1 MIRLYIERDV
11 FYMDIIGIIAEFNPF
26 RNGHLYFINKIKELY
41 PNSILVLVLNGFFL
55 ERGEISI
62 ESKEEKTRLALKYGV
77 DIVLELP
84 CLYGVNSGD
93 YFGDA
98 SVKILNELKINK
110 LIFGSECND
119 ISKLIN
125 IATIQLNNN
134 IDDDIKKYMDQGDN
148 YPTALNKA
156 IGISLD
162 SPNDLLGVSYIKSII
177 SNKFDIQPI
186 SIKRTNDYH
195 DTDSNDYII
204 SASNIRDKIKNNI
217 AIKTF
222 IPEGKINT
230 INYDLLFNLI
240 KHKIITDDN
249 LADYETVDEG
259 LDNKLKNVINDVN
272 SYDEL
277 IDAIKT
283 KRYTYN
289 RLNRM
294 LIHILLGIK
303 KNDNNKPIEYIRLLG
318 FNNKGKEYINSIKK
332 DINIPLITKYRDLD
346 NIVKEYEDKAASIYK
361 LLTNDDV
368 LVFENNNKP
377 IITE

>member
-1 MIRLYIERDV
+1 
-11 FYMDIIGIIAEFNPF
+11 MDIIGIIAEFNPLH
-26 RNGHLYFINKIKELY
+26 NGHLYFINKIKEQY
-41 PNSILVLVLNGFFL
+41 PDSIIVLALNGYFL
-55 ERGEISI
+55 ERGEISL

-110 LIFGSECND
+110 LIFGSECDD
-119 ISKLIN
+119 ISKLIR
-125 IATIQLNNN
+125 IATIQINGN
-134 IDDDIKKYMDQGDN
+134 IDDDIKKYMDEGDN

-156 IGISLD
+156 IGESID
-162 SPNDLLGVSYIKSII
+162 TPNDLLAVSYIKSII

-195 DTDSNDYII
+195 DTLSNDNII
-204 SASNIRDKIKNNI
+204 SASNIREKIKNNI
-217 AIKTF
+217 DIKEY

-230 INYDLLFNLI
+230 VNNDLLFNLI

-259 LDNKLKNVINDVN
+259 LDNKLKKVINDVN
-272 SYDEL
+272 SIDEL

-303 KNDNNKPIEYIRLLG
+303 KNDNKQPIEYVRLLG

-346 NIVKEYEDKAASIYK
+346 SKIKDYEDKAASIYK

-368 LVFENNNKP
+368 LLFENNNKP
-377 IITE
+377 IIKEDI